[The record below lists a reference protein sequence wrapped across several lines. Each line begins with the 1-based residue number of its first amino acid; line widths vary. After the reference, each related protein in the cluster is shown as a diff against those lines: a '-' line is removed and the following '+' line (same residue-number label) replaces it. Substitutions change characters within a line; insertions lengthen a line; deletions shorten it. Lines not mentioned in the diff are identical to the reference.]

1 MTMTVWPARE
11 NLQSFSALWRFEQG
25 QVPVIAF
32 INARSAESTT
42 SIIPIAVHRM
52 MRLRRNGTIP
62 VFLLL
67 QLII

>member
-1 MTMTVWPARE
+1 MPGISCIYARIYE
-11 NLQSFSALWRFEQG
+11 FAMDR
-25 QVPVIAF
+25 VPVIAF